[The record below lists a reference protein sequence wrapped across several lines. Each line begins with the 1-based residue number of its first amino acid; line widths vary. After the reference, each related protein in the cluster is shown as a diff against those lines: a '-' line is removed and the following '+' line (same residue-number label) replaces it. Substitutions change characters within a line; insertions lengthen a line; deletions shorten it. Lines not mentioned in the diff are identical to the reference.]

1 MNMDLPA
8 KDPPLRRSK
17 QSLHKKFIRTLLLV
31 AGIIGLSTLVTVGV
45 MSAQA
50 SAEHLRAVQ
59 QYIEEG
65 IASKGSVLARNHA
78 LALRGLTQ
86 DNAFLDMQRLLERAI
101 KDDPELVYGVYVS
114 AERETLAMARR
125 PLAEAQTTPARDAWR
140 SLGLSEA
147 DVVLKDDRVERKH
160 RLGQDLLEVAAPVR
174 DEDGEL
180 LGTVRYGLSTKRM
193 RDALSVAR
201 ADAAARLKHSLA
213 LLGLL
218 VSVAMLA
225 GVLVS
230 RRQARRI
237 TRPISELT
245 RAAGLLAL
253 GDHDVRVNIRSEDE
267 LELLGASFNRM
278 VEDLGASYR
287 SLGEMNRTLEQKV
300 AARTVELAD
309 MNRDMRLVLDNVDQG
324 FVTLSPDGVMAH
336 ARSRQVGAWFGE
348 VEGAQTFWRYL
359 GQASPEF
366 ESAFELA
373 WSQIAEDFL
382 PLGVCLAQ
390 LPERLASAGRTW
402 SLRYLPF
409 FRDGKLEGVL
419 VALTDITER
428 LAREREDA
436 EHTELMQAFKRLV
449 HDRADFEVFLSEAAA
464 MVASIAGHELD
475 ESPVLLKRA
484 LHTLK
489 GTCASMGLTVVAQ
502 ICHELESELVENDRV
517 APARVGELE
526 ARWRAV
532 LEHLT
537 SSGLRTQRLVEIP
550 EKEYGELVTLV
561 SEGSASRWELA
572 LRLAAWQ
579 AEPVEK
585 AFGRLGHQAIELA
598 RRSGKGA
605 LRVVIDA
612 GGVRLDRG
620 RFGAFWSELV
630 HVVRNAVDHG
640 IESPDERSARGK
652 PREGLLSLRA
662 SSEKNELCIEI
673 ADDGA
678 GIDWEAIRRA
688 AKECGLA
695 HRTQAELLNALCRD
709 GVTTRS
715 EVTSV
720 SGRGVGMAA
729 VLSRVRAMHGV
740 LEVESKL
747 GRGTTWII
755 RFPASVENV
764 TGSRSGVFPPRAGAN
779 SALDRSEQR

>member
-1 MNMDLPA
+1 MDRPA
-8 KDPPLRRSK
+8 TDAQLRRSK
-17 QSLHKKFIRTLLLV
+17 KSLHKKFVRTLLLV

-45 MSAQA
+45 MSAQD

-78 LALRGLTQ
+78 LALRGLSQ

-101 KDDPELVYGVYVS
+101 KEDPELVYGVYVS
-114 AERETLAMARR
+114 AEHETLAMARR
-125 PLAEAQTTPARDAWR
+125 PLAEAEATPARDAWR
-140 SLGLSEA
+140 SLGLSA
-147 DVVLKDDRVERKH
+147 SDVLLKDARVERKH
-160 RLGQDLLEVAAPVR
+160 RLGQDLLEVAAPVL

-193 RDALSVAR
+193 RDALASAR
-201 ADAAARLKHSLA
+201 ADASARLRRSLE

-218 VSVAMLA
+218 VSLAMVA

-230 RRQARRI
+230 RREARRI
-237 TRPISELT
+237 TRPISDLT

-253 GDHDVRVNIRSEDE
+253 GDCDVRVDIHSQDE

-278 VEDLGASYR
+278 VEELGASYR
-287 SLGEMNRTLEQKV
+287 SLEDMNRTLEQKV

-348 VEGAQTFWRYL
+348 AEGSRSFWHYL
-359 GQASPEF
+359 EGVSPEF
-366 ESAFELA
+366 ATAFELA

-390 LPERLASAGRTW
+390 LPERLTSAGRTF

-409 FRDGKLEGVL
+409 FREGKLDGVL
-419 VALTDITER
+419 VALTDISER

-436 EHTELMQAFKRLV
+436 EHAELMQAFKRLV
-449 HDRADFEVFLSEAAA
+449 QDRGDFEVFLGEAAA

-475 ESPVLLKRA
+475 DTPVLLKRA

-489 GTCASMGLTVVAQ
+489 GTCGSMGLTVIAQ
-502 ICHELESELVENDRV
+502 ICHALESELVENERI
-517 APARVGELE
+517 APARVAELE

-550 EKEYGELVTLV
+550 EKEYAELVTLV
-561 SEGSASRWELA
+561 SEGATSRWELG

-585 AFGRLGHQAIELA
+585 AFGRLAHQGIELA

-605 LRVVIDA
+605 LRVVVDA

-630 HVVRNAVDHG
+630 HIVRNAVDHG
-640 IESPDERSARGK
+640 IEAPEERAARGK
-652 PREGLLSLRA
+652 PREGTLSLRA
-662 SSEKNELCIEI
+662 SSEKNELRIEI

-678 GIDWEAIRRA
+678 GIDWEAIRA
-688 AKECGLA
+688 AASERGLP
-695 HRTQAELLNALCRD
+695 HRTEAELFGALCRD
-709 GVTTRS
+709 GLTTRS

-729 VLSRVRAMHGV
+729 VLSRVRSMHGV
-740 LEVESKL
+740 LEVESTL

-755 RFPASVENV
+755 RFPAAAESV
-764 TGSRSGVFPPRAGAN
+764 TGSRSGVFPPRAAVQ
-779 SALDRSEQR
+779 SALERSEPG